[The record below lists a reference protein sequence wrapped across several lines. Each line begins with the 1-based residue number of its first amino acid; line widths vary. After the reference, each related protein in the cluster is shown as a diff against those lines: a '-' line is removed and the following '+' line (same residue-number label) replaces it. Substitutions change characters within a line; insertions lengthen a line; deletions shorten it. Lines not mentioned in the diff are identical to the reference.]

1 VFDISRPQ
9 VIGTVSGLLRLAG
22 GATRELRTRP
32 DLKPRN
38 EITPGRRTD
47 DGLYSRVEGRDGRSD
62 DDLDNDGEMYGTSPG
77 GIRLGAPR
85 FRCRSTGASRAH
97 VVDRHPGGG
106 LGRATVSSQT
116 RYGYFSSG
124 QRNGFASGGDV
135 HEFLLTPEG
144 TAFIILYQAVD
155 WDMTPAG
162 GSMYGA
168 AVDGIVQE
176 IEVET
181 GRVLFEWHAL
191 DHIGVEDSY
200 IAIPGQDPD
209 RPSDFVHMNSITIAP
224 DGDLILSMRHT
235 AAV

>member
-1 VFDISRPQ
+1 MGCILASKVETAVRMMISTTTARCLVPAPGYPTGSTTIPLQEYRGEPCSRGRP
-9 VIGTVSGLLRLAG
+9 T
-22 GATRELRTRP
+22 
-32 DLKPRN
+32 PR
-38 EITPGRRTD
+38 RR
-47 DGLYSRVEGRDGRSD
+47 V
-62 DDLDNDGEMYGTSPG
+62 
-77 GIRLGAPR
+77 RLGHFVIAD
-85 FRCRSTGASRAH
+85 T
-97 VVDRHPGGG
+97 
-106 LGRATVSSQT
+106 ATPTIAQVSS
-116 RYGYFSSG
+116 
-124 QRNGFASGGDV
+124 NGFASGGDV